1 MAGASLSPSRSSSA
15 SSLLMPGVSGSAV
28 ADEVAARLDEKFD
41 TLTTIAIFGN
51 LAVKLKLHFD
61 IFSLCP

>member
-28 ADEVAARLDEKFD
+28 ADEVAARLDEKFE

-51 LAVKLKLHFD
+51 LPVMFN
-61 IFSLCP
+61 